1 MSDYEA
7 LDPYKHYRQ
16 YYGGMEAALINELA
30 KMGTKPFQTE
40 RYRTAQRDLTAS
52 HARRQRDIARTFAG
66 RGMLSSG
73 PGRQAMLN
81 ARAAATRDAT
91 SLAKQR
97 AEQQRAEA
105 MTLLAQMLGGTRMP
119 TQYVEKKD
127 DGGILGAALGELA
140 GALIPGFD
148 WGRLAGGIGSMI
160 T

>member
-16 YYGGMEAALINELA
+16 YYGGTEAALINELV

-40 RYRTAQRDLTAS
+40 RYRSQQRDLAAS
-52 HARRQRDIARTFAG
+52 HARRQRDVARAFAG

-73 PGRQAMLN
+73 PGRQAMLD

-91 SLAKQR
+91 SLAKQI

-105 MTLLAQMLGGTRMP
+105 MTLLAQMISNARMP
-119 TQYVEKKD
+119 TQYAEKGD
-127 DGGILGAALGELA
+127 DDSVLGAALGSLA
-140 GALIPGFD
+140 GSIIPGFD
-148 WGRLAGGIGSMI
+148 WGILAS
-160 T
+160 